1 MLGREGVNAY
11 DHGSEGKE
19 AMTRPAQTDDAL
31 ALMDFEASAR
41 AEVVLP
47 ADAHVIGEP
56 VTVTHVRYAGVARA
70 GLLATCKRGEA
81 TYELSLADVVFPAAS
96 TGAVL
101 VARYRTWLGL
111 VPFDAPTVEGARPHK
126 VEGDDIVLGKP
137 VDLLVLACKSNALRC
152 RLLGSTREITL
163 RTAVRDEIAGS
174 IITVTP
180 KKQWTH
186 ARHPYLSG
194 DVSAVRI
201 DASVLG
207 LVPLALQREDVPAA
221 VGCDGAGSGRPTYRL
236 VPVASSNDDP
246 ATELLLEAQD
256 CVDAGDYAEADELLS
271 QVLAL
276 DLRHLDAHALL
287 GERNLSS
294 WPTLALHHFELGVAI
309 GSLSAGEDFD
319 RVLPWGLVENR
330 PFLRCLHGL
339 SRALLRCNRREDAAK
354 ALRRLLRLDPTDPL
368 GARARLAAIEAGKTW
383 RELESA

>member
-1 MLGREGVNAY
+1 
-11 DHGSEGKE
+11 
-19 AMTRPAQTDDAL
+19 MTPPAQTDDAV
-31 ALMDFEASAR
+31 ALLELEASAR
-41 AEVVLP
+41 AEVLLP

-56 VTVTHVRYAGVARA
+56 VTVTQICWSGVARA
-70 GLLATCKRGEA
+70 GLLATCKRVDA

-96 TGAVL
+96 AGASL

-111 VPFDAPTVEGARPHK
+111 APLVASESEEARPHK
-126 VEGDDIVLGKP
+126 AEGDDIVVGKP
-137 VDLLVLACKSNALRC
+137 VDLVVLARKSNALRC
-152 RLLGSTREITL
+152 GLLGSAREVTL

-207 LVPLALQREDVPAA
+207 LVPLALHLEDASHDAA
-221 VGCDGAGSGRPTYRL
+221 GRDPAGSGRPMYRL
-236 VPVASSNDDP
+236 AATPASDDP
-246 ATELLLEAQD
+246 GTELLVEAQD
-256 CVDAGDYAEADELLS
+256 CIDARDYAEADELLHK
-271 QVLAL
+271 VLAL

-294 WPTLALHHFELGVAI
+294 WVTLALHHFELGVAI
-309 GSLSAGEDFD
+309 GSLSVGEDFD
-319 RVLPWGLVENR
+319 GLLPWSLVENR

-339 SRALLRCNRREDAAK
+339 SRALLRCDRREDASA
-354 ALRRLLRLDPTDPL
+354 ALRRLMRLDPADPL

-383 RELESA
+383 RELEAAR

>member
-1 MLGREGVNAY
+1 
-11 DHGSEGKE
+11 
-19 AMTRPAQTDDAL
+19 MTRPAQTDDAGTL
-31 ALMDFEASAR
+31 VDFEASAR

-56 VTVTHVRYAGVARA
+56 VTVTLVRYSGGARA
-70 GLLATCKRGEA
+70 GLLATCRRGDA

-96 TGAVL
+96 AGASL

-111 VPFDAPTVEGARPHK
+111 APFDAPTIDAARPHK
-126 VEGDDIVLGKP
+126 VEGGDIVVGAP

-152 RLLGSTREITL
+152 RLLDSTREVTL

-174 IITVTP
+174 TITVTP

-194 DVSAVRI
+194 DVTAVRI

-207 LVPLALQREDVPAA
+207 LVPLAMHREDAPHDAGGRDA
-221 VGCDGAGSGRPTYRL
+221 AGSGRATYRL

-246 ATELLLEAQD
+246 AAELLLEAQD
-256 CVDAGDYAEADELLS
+256 CIDARDYAEADELLNK
-271 QVLAL
+271 VLAL
-276 DLRHLDAHALL
+276 DPRHLDAHAML
-287 GERNLSS
+287 GERNLAS

-309 GSLSAGEDFD
+309 GSLSVGEDFD
-319 RVLPWGLVENR
+319 GVLPWSLEENR

-339 SRALLRCNRREDAAK
+339 SRALLRCDRREDVAT
-354 ALRRLLRLDPTDPL
+354 ALRRLLRLEPADPL
-368 GARARLAAIEAGKTW
+368 GAGATLAAIEAGKTW
-383 RELESA
+383 RELEPAR

>member
-1 MLGREGVNAY
+1 
-11 DHGSEGKE
+11 
-19 AMTRPAQTDDAL
+19 MTRPSQTDDAG
-31 ALMDFEASAR
+31 ALTELEAFAR

-56 VTVTHVRYAGVARA
+56 VTVTEIRYPGFSRP
-70 GLLATCKRGEA
+70 GLLATCKRGDLA
-81 TYELSLADVVFPAAS
+81 YELSLADVVFPAAS
-96 TGAVL
+96 AGASL

-111 VPFDAPTVEGARPHK
+111 APLVAPGVEVARPHK
-126 VEGDDIVLGKP
+126 VEGDDIVVGRP
-137 VDLLVLACKSNALRC
+137 VDLVVLACKSNALRC
-152 RLLGSTREITL
+152 RLLGSGREVTL

-207 LVPLALQREDVPAA
+207 LVPLALHRADGPHASAGLDV
-221 VGCDGAGSGRPTYRL
+221 AGDGRPVYRL
-236 VPVASSNDDP
+236 AQATP
-246 ATELLLEAQD
+246 AKDAAPSDLLLEAQD
-256 CVDAGDYAEADELLS
+256 CIDARDYAEADELLHK
-271 QVLAL
+271 VLAL

-309 GSLSAGEDFD
+309 GSLTVGEDFD
-319 RVLPWGLVENR
+319 GVLPWGFVENR
-330 PFLRCLHGL
+330 PFLRCLHGV
-339 SRALLRCNRREDAAK
+339 SRALLRCERREDAAA
-354 ALRRLLRLDPTDPL
+354 ALRRLLRLDPADHL
-368 GARARLAAIEAGKTW
+368 ASGASLAAIEAGKTW
-383 RELESA
+383 RELETAP